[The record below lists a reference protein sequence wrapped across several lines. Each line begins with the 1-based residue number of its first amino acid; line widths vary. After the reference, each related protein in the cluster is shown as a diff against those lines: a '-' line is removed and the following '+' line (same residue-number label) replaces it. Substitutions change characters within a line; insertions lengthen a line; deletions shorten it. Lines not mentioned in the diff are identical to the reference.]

1 MNELKLITEFYRKFN
16 SAEVDKNHTHKDKP
30 LMGPFK
36 PKVISIN
43 GQRVGCIDLR
53 KESGTIPGFVELA
66 YIYMYDKQKGYG
78 EIILKEICRLADL
91 YNLEIILDAVP
102 IEDFGDP
109 IPIGKLHFFYTRKGF
124 KYRVT
129 NSNMMVRYPNV

>member
-1 MNELKLITEFYRKFN
+1 MNELKLITEFYRRFN
-16 SAEVDKNHTHKDKP
+16 ATEVDKNHMHKGKP
-30 LMGPFK
+30 LMGPFN
-36 PKVISIN
+36 PKVILID

-53 KESGTIPGFVELA
+53 KENGTIHGFVELA

-102 IEDFGDP
+102 IEGFGEP
-109 IPIGKLHFFYTRKGF
+109 IPIGKLHSFYTRKGF
-124 KYRVT
+124 KYRVP
-129 NSNMMVRYPNV
+129 NSNMMVRAPNA